1 MVLTGM
7 FRAEFEQLET
17 RAAMAEDVTAALID
31 LIARV
36 EQVAQAMAPAEWR
49 NEVEDLIGTL
59 RAQLRVVSKAD
70 DVRPPLAKSPMQR
83 RKRCFLETAILELTE
98 LMTGLPPQR
107 TAPRR
112 NHRHSMD

>member
-17 RAAMAEDVTAALID
+17 RVAMAEDVTAALVE

-36 EQVAQAMAPAEWR
+36 EQATKAMAPADWR
-49 NEVEDLIGTL
+49 NEVEDLRGIL
-59 RAQLRVVSKAD
+59 RSQLRTVSKAD

-83 RKRCFLETAILELTE
+83 RKRCFLEAAIIRLTALITTLST
-98 LMTGLPPQR
+98 QS
-107 TAPRR
+107 TAPG
-112 NHRHSMD
+112 NHRPSTD